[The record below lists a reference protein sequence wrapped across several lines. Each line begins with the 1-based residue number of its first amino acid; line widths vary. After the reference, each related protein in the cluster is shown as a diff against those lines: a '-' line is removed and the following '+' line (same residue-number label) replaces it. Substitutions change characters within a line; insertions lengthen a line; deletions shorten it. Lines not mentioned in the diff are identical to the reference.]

1 MRIRDIEGLDL
12 KALKNLVTLKEKNKD
27 LVLLESRK
35 ERLQIQLDQTEAEI
49 REYLRKH
56 PTARTL
62 LDAIRIDGG
71 SGNISNRRVQRPRS
85 WLREQITATMKASKK
100 PITPARIRDVIATKS
115 PEQATK
121 NLYISIFQLLRR
133 NPTFRKTKDGWI
145 LTKK

>member
-12 KALKNLVTLKEKNKD
+12 KALKKLVTLKEKNKD

-35 ERLQIQLDQTEAEI
+35 ERLLVQLHHTETEIQ
-49 REYLRKH
+49 EYLHKH
-56 PTARTL
+56 PNARTL
-62 LDAIRIDGG
+62 LDAIRAEGG
-71 SGNISNRRVQRPRS
+71 NHSNRRVQRPRS
-85 WLREQITATMKASKK
+85 WLREQITATMKGSKRAM
-100 PITPARIRDVIATKS
+100 TPARIRDVIAAKS

-133 NPTFRKTKDGWI
+133 NPSFRKTRDGWL